1 MKNLKIITLLWIILI
16 SWTLIGCDSDK
27 DSNNENPSSNTE
39 STTQEI
45 SPVETYYN
53 DLMDIASRCLN
64 SEQTISDTYNNPS
77 ASTIDV
83 KIAIN
88 TTLNQCLN
96 ATEEIQTKDGRE
108 WNFSL
113 NEWIINVLGRTVD
126 YYSKFSEY
134 LSYEENGGEYA
145 IEDESAPIL
154 ANVLSELEILKE
166 NLDNATNELK
176 ATQEEFANLYWL
188 VLKD

>member
-113 NEWIINVLGRTVD
+113 NEWIINVLGRTVE

-176 ATQEEFANLYWL
+176 TTQEEFANLYWL

>member
-113 NEWIINVLGRTVD
+113 NEWIINVLGRTVE